1 MSNRSNRVSGKRLK
15 GVGVYLT
22 RAVYD
27 AWLDKLTAKEL
38 AMAMFPP
45 SEQELAD
52 ILAGDRRNYQ
62 ILSIQMPGW
71 WVEWYKQLS
80 KEDKFRFASL
90 IEKRLTSIGLVGG
103 GV

>member
-1 MSNRSNRVSGKRLK
+1 MSNRVSGKKLK

-27 AWLDKLTAKEL
+27 AWLDTLTAKEL

-45 SEQELAD
+45 AQEELAD
-52 ILAGDRRNYQ
+52 IITGDRRDYQ

-80 KEDKFRFASL
+80 KENKFRFAKL
-90 IEKRLTSIGLVGG
+90 VEERLRSIRRLEN
-103 GV
+103 